1 MNLLNIAPR
10 SVLDVL
16 TERMR
21 QIEVKGYSPDKDDAH
36 TLGDFAD
43 AAGCYALAAARQVR
57 GKDSISPALHWPW
70 ALTDWNPS
78 TARRNLVKA
87 GALILA
93 EIDRLDRAADLEK
106 EEHTHG

>member
-1 MNLLNIAPR
+1 MNLLKIAPR

-16 TERMR
+16 AERIR
-21 QIEVKGYSPDKDDAH
+21 QIEVKGYSPERDDAH
-36 TLGDFAD
+36 TFGEFAD

-57 GKDSISPALHWPW
+57 GEVGTSPALHWPW
-70 ALTDWNPS
+70 ARYHWNPS
-78 TARRNLVKA
+78 TTRRNLVKA

-93 EIDRLDRAADLEK
+93 EIDRLDRAANLDK